1 MANQLYI
8 GTELEFMKKLQS
20 ILGRLAQFNLSIGV
34 QVLDIEVAILTDYAK
49 FLQV

>member
-1 MANQLYI
+1 MASQLYI
-8 GTELEFMKKLQS
+8 GMELEFMKKPQL

-34 QVLDIEVAILTDYAK
+34 QVLDIEVAMLTDYAK